1 MRSVP
6 YLYKWGGGWGEG
18 EEEEERE
25 IKTHSLQRAR
35 LSMPRDGQDGKM
47 DKGPPSWEH
56 MTDYILEGQ
65 GTHPIRWWRNL
76 SQCGTQNRGAII
88 KRSKS
93 ISFWGLGLGGLSSE
107 QHGNGKRI
115 GR

>member
-56 MTDYILEGQ
+56 MTDYIWKRGRE
-65 GTHPIRWWRNL
+65 PIPY
-76 SQCGTQNRGAII
+76 A
-88 KRSKS
+88 
-93 ISFWGLGLGGLSSE
+93 GG
-107 QHGNGKRI
+107 GI
-115 GR
+115 